1 MDTCLFCRIVRE
13 ELPAHV
19 VRRDDRTI
27 AFLDIAPSTRGHLL
41 VIPRAHAVDVT
52 DIPAEDLAA
61 CALAAQDLARRALDR
76 LDAQGVNLIQ
86 SNRTAGWQQVFHFH
100 LHVVPRYRGDAL
112 RSPWAPSSLDDA
124 TASELTALLA

>member
-1 MDTCLFCRIVRE
+1 MDACLFCRIVRE

-19 VRRDDRTI
+19 VRQDARTI

-61 CALAAQDLARRALDR
+61 CALAAQDLARRAIDR
-76 LDAQGVNLIQ
+76 LGAEGVNLIQ
-86 SNRTAGWQQVFHFH
+86 SNRAAGWQQVFHFH

-112 RSPWAPSSLDDA
+112 RAPWAPASLDDA
-124 TASELTALLA
+124 TASELTRLLA